1 MNIRFEQTSDKELE
15 VVVKGDINDK
25 GTIQVLSL
33 LNNISEF
40 GKILLLDN
48 DESFLFDVSEIVY
61 FETHS
66 GKTFAFTQ
74 NKSYEVKE
82 KLYEI
87 AEKHGGNGFVQINK
101 GTVVN
106 INFVKSISAEFSG
119 NYLVRL
125 KEGKNTLTISR
136 KYFST
141 FKQFI
146 RR

>member
-25 GTIQVLSL
+25 STIQVLSL

-66 GKTFAFTQ
+66 GKNFC
-74 NKSYEVKE
+74 
-82 KLYEI
+82 LYT
-87 AEKHGGNGFVQINK
+87 K
-101 GTVVN
+101 
-106 INFVKSISAEFSG
+106 
-119 NYLVRL
+119 
-125 KEGKNTLTISR
+125 
-136 KYFST
+136 
-141 FKQFI
+141 
-146 RR
+146 